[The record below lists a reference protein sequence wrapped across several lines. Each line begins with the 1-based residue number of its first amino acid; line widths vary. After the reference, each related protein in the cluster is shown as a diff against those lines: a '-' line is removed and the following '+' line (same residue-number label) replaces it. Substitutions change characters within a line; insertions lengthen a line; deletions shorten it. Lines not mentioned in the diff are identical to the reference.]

1 MGGAVSL
8 GHAALCPGLSP
19 CGAKFRGAHRC
30 GKGAGPRGPYRRR
43 VHAERPRSSLVPSGR
58 YGCRRRPARPAARW
72 TLRASLLTAL
82 VAAVAVGTACGQA
95 WRPSSLYPWRVAPP
109 IPAAPPVPA
118 PLDGPR
124 PGRLDSQRPWLRE
137 AGPVLA
143 HTVPV
148 PIVPGLPADLG
159 PLMPSP
165 GQGWLPGHR
174 IVAYYGNPWAPGM
187 GVLGQSTPAAMISR
201 LDNQAAAY
209 QRLDPATPVIPALEL
224 VADVAQAAPGPR
236 GLYRQRMPY
245 GVISQ
250 ELALARRS
258 HALLILDLQVGRS
271 TVSAEV
277 PYFLPFLAQPDVEL
291 ALDPEF
297 DMPIGEVPGLWIG
310 TMPASQINWAS
321 RYLSM
326 LVARYQLPPKML
338 IVHEFASAMVP
349 GWRQI
354 HLQSGVQFVM
364 DTDGF
369 GLPAKKVG
377 NYRAFITDQPIAP
390 ARYGGIKLFYQADTP
405 VLSPREVLA
414 LSPPPSLIIY
424 Q

>member
-1 MGGAVSL
+1 
-8 GHAALCPGLSP
+8 
-19 CGAKFRGAHRC
+19 
-30 GKGAGPRGPYRRR
+30 
-43 VHAERPRSSLVPSGR
+43 
-58 YGCRRRPARPAARW
+58 
-72 TLRASLLTAL
+72 
-82 VAAVAVGTACGQA
+82 
-95 WRPSSLYPWRVAPP
+95 
-109 IPAAPPVPA
+109 
-118 PLDGPR
+118 
-124 PGRLDSQRPWLRE
+124 
-137 AGPVLA
+137 
-143 HTVPV
+143 
-148 PIVPGLPADLG
+148 
-159 PLMPSP
+159 MP
-165 GQGWLPGHR
+165 
-174 IVAYYGNPWAPGM
+174 
-187 GVLGQSTPAAMISR
+187 
-201 LDNQAAAY
+201 D
-209 QRLDPATPVIPALEL
+209 
-224 VADVAQAAPGPR
+224 
-236 GLYRQRMPY
+236 

-297 DMPIGEVPGLWIG
+297 DMPRGEVPGLWIG
-310 TMPASQINWAS
+310 TMPASQINWAA

-338 IVHEFASAMVP
+338 IVHEFTSSMVP

-354 HLQSGVQFVM
+354 HLQPGVQFVM

-405 VLSPREVLA
+405 LLSPREVLA
-414 LSPPPSLIIY
+414 LEPPPSLIIY